1 MSHSMTVRVYYEDTD
16 MAGIVYYA
24 NYLKF
29 IERGRSTM
37 LRESAFSQNDL
48 RETEGIV
55 FAVTEVAAKFKRSA
69 ILDDEL
75 NIETQVDYVS
85 RVKVVFHQRVLRE
98 DELLFEA
105 EVTVACMSLGG
116 RPQRIPD
123 EAQKAFARYMA

>member
-1 MSHSMTVRVYYEDTD
+1 MTVRVYYEDTD

-75 NIETQVDYVS
+75 NIETQVDDVS

>member
-75 NIETQVDYVS
+75 NIETQVDDVS